1 MASAVDRMKAGIRR
15 TWLLIQW
22 LLAAVLAAVGY
33 ALASTYGEAWLATAQ
48 VLGYRVQSPEYA
60 WLLVAIPVLVAIR
73 AHTRSDFPWYQQ
85 ALSLL
90 LKSLAVALVTLSAM
104 DVREVESESE
114 GAAIVFVVDVSESV
128 PDAMLTEAGQFISTT
143 IEAADRMSEV
153 ERPEIRLVTFS
164 DRARENPIAAVGTTP
179 RFELTRLPPESG
191 TPGTDLGAGL
201 RLGLTVVPEGRKAR
215 IVLVTDGHRTR
226 GSLSSEI
233 EVARRFG
240 TPIDHLSFK
249 DFPIRRELVVMGVEV
264 PKDPIEPRIPFQVKV
279 TVTSSVSASAKC
291 TLTSDKDE
299 LAVLTPDLVAG
310 PNELVFEARLE
321 GEGTKPLLVRC
332 EPTNASD
339 DTFASNNAHDARVTM
354 AVKPKIL
361 YVEGEQRLR
370 ANFMRALEGEF
381 DVTVRG
387 PRGTPSNAADANQF
401 DLIAISDV
409 PRLGDHGLENMSTNQ
424 MRTLERYARD
434 GGGLLFLGG
443 ENAFGPGGY
452 GQTALER
459 DVLPVRLE
467 VQRKQDTPSL
477 ALVLAMDRSG
487 SMSGPKIELAKQ
499 AAIETLNVL
508 QSSDLLGVFPF
519 DTRAT
524 ELVPLQRA
532 GNRFRI
538 TEAIAKLTPGGGTN
552 IFVGL
557 DAAYNALLKV
567 DAKVKH
573 IILMTDGQSNRAGV
587 VELAT
592 QANLDRITV
601 STVAVGV
608 GSDTD
613 LLRRV
618 AEAAGGRYYFTN
630 SPNQL
635 PQLFLK
641 ETSEVTRKA
650 LVEDRFKPRLDARF
664 RTLQMF
670 GGIDINRMP
679 ALLGYVST
687 KAKPQAEVLMTTHL
701 GEPLFARWRL
711 GLGYVVV
718 WTSDVKNKWA
728 HAWLTWPGYA
738 KFWRQVV
745 RDHLRVV
752 KPEPEMPLELTL
764 DGEDLVVTL
773 DAIDEEDRFIDDM
786 ANEVVVR
793 TPDGADVPISMTQI
807 AAGRYEGRYRMKTF
821 GAHSVVGKHA
831 GAARVGV
838 DATELKSEANITWPF
853 PDEHGSTGV
862 NLTDVK
868 RLSEASGGLENP
880 PIETLLEPREGA
892 VIRERPRWPDP
903 LRWVLALLVLDVMLR
918 RVRFQGRL
926 R

>member
-1 MASAVDRMKAGIRR
+1 MRW
-15 TWLLIQW
+15 TWLLVQW
-22 LLAAVLAAVGY
+22 CIAAVLAGAGY
-33 ALASTYGEAWLATAQ
+33 AAFSAYGASWLATAEL
-48 VLGYRVQSPEYA
+48 LGYRVRAPEYA
-60 WLLVAIPVLVAIR
+60 WLLLAIPVLVAIR

-85 ALSLL
+85 TLSLV
-90 LKSLAVALVTLSAM
+90 LKSSIVALVTLAAI

-114 GAAIVFVVDVSESV
+114 GSAVVFVVDVSDSV
-128 PDAMLTEAGQFISTT
+128 PDEMLKETAQYIVSTLD
-143 IEAADRMSEV
+143 AADRMPDL
-153 ERPEIRLVTFS
+153 ERPLIRLVTFS
-164 DRARENPIAAVGTTP
+164 DHARELPISEPGTTP
-179 RFELTRLPPESG
+179 RFELARMPPTTG

-201 RLGLTVVPEGRKAR
+201 RLGLAVVPEGRQGR

-233 EVARRFG
+233 EVAKRFG

-249 DFPIRRELVVMGVEV
+249 DFPLRREIVVMSVEV
-264 PKDPIEPRIPFQVKV
+264 PDTPIEPRIPFEVKT
-279 TVTSSVSASAKC
+279 TVTSTVATSAKC
-291 TLTSDKDE
+291 VLLSDQEE
-299 LAVLTPDLVAG
+299 LDILTPDLAAG
-310 PNELVFEARLE
+310 ANELTFEARLE
-321 GEGTKPLLVRC
+321 GEGSKPLLVKC
-332 EPTNASD
+332 EPANTAD
-339 DTFASNNAHDARVTM
+339 DTFSSNNMHEARVTM
-354 AVKPKIL
+354 AVKPKVL

-381 DVTVRG
+381 EVTVRG
-387 PRGTPSNAADANQF
+387 PRGTPATVADANQF
-401 DLIAISDV
+401 DLIAVSDV
-409 PRLGDHGLENMSTNQ
+409 ARMGDHGLENMSTNQ

-434 GGGLLFLGG
+434 GGGVLFLGG

-459 DVLPVRLE
+459 DVLPVRLD

-519 DTRAT
+519 DTRVI

-538 TEAIAKLTPGGGTN
+538 TDAIGKLTPGGGTN

-567 DAKVKH
+567 EAKVKH
-573 IILMTDGQSNRAGV
+573 IILMTDGQSNRAGI

-670 GGIDINRMP
+670 GGIDMNRMP
-679 ALLGYVST
+679 PLLGYVST

-701 GEPLFARWRL
+701 GEPLLARWRL
-711 GLGYVVV
+711 GLGRVVV

-728 HAWLTWPGYA
+728 HAWLGWPGYA

-752 KPEPEMPLELTL
+752 KPEPEMPLVLSIEG
-764 DGEDLVVTL
+764 DDLVVTL

-786 ANEVVVR
+786 RHEVIIR
-793 TPDGADVPISMTQI
+793 TPEGTEVPVTMTQI
-807 AAGRYEGRYRMKTF
+807 AAGRYEGRYRMTTF
-821 GAHSVVGKHA
+821 GVHSVSGTHEALSKP
-831 GAARVGV
+831 GIEGTPLRS
-838 DATELKSEANITWPF
+838 KSNITWPF
-853 PDEHGSTGV
+853 PAEHGSQGV
-862 NLTDVK
+862 DLKDIK
-868 RLSEASGGLENP
+868 RLSDASGGVENP
-880 PIETLLEPREGA
+880 AFEKLLEPREGA

-903 LRWVLALLVLDVMLR
+903 LQWVLVLLVLDVMLR